1 VEFSLTVCSDHFIE
15 EQFMSSF
22 SNRLKEDTQPTMFPV
37 VQPAFNKSSM
47 FSTQEHEPIFT
58 GKHIPLLI
66 SALGE
71 QG

>member
-1 VEFSLTVCSDHFIE
+1 
-15 EQFMSSF
+15 MSSF

>member
-1 VEFSLTVCSDHFIE
+1 
-15 EQFMSSF
+15 MSSV
-22 SNRLKEDTQPTMFPV
+22 SNRLKEDAIPTMFPV
-37 VQPAFNKSSM
+37 VQPAFDKSDV
-47 FSTQEHEPIFT
+47 FSTQEHEPVFT

>member
-1 VEFSLTVCSDHFIE
+1 ME

-22 SNRLKEDTQPTMFPV
+22 SNRLKEDVIPTMFPV
-37 VQPAFNKSSM
+37 VQPAFDKSSI
-47 FSTQEHEPIFT
+47 FSTQEHEPVFT

-66 SALGE
+66 SALVE